1 VKHERIEIE
10 SFGQLVGSLE
20 RLLPLP
26 EKVAKDRKVV
36 LFVNAILTIDPETGL
51 EGAVNTLRVEEP
63 RA

>member
-1 VKHERIEIE
+1 MRHERIKVE
-10 SFGQLVGSLE
+10 SLGQLVGSLE

-36 LFVNAILTIDPETGL
+36 IFLNAIITVDPETGL